1 MIGRGSP
8 NSYLNEREVAQ
19 LIQEGLAGIPVE
31 GKKVLVII
39 PDRTRT
45 FPLPLFFKS
54 INQAL
59 LPRVKALN
67 YIVALGT
74 HPAMTEAEILAMAGL
89 DRAEMDRLYP
99 GIHLYNHSWNVEE
112 NLTWL
117 GSISPQE
124 TERITEGR
132 LSQEVPV
139 KINRKILDHD
149 LLLVCGPVFP
159 HEVVGFSGGNKYFYP
174 GIGGSE
180 IINFSHWLGALV
192 TSYEIIG
199 KKVTPVRQIIN
210 RAAGMIPRPRYAIC
224 SVVSTAGVSG
234 VYVGTPE
241 EAYSAAAD
249 LSAQTHV
256 VWVERPFRK
265 VLSVMPAMYDDLWV
279 GSKGMYKVEPA
290 VADGGEVIIYAP
302 HIHEISYTH
311 GESIRKVGY
320 HVRDYFL
327 KQWDQFKNYPLSI
340 LAHSTH
346 LKGIGSY
353 QDGLEKPRI
362 RVTLATG
369 ISEDVCRQ
377 INLGYLDPGSINL
390 DTWANQS
397 GPDSLMVPRAGED
410 LYRLKSQ
417 ADPH

>member
-1 MIGRGSP
+1 MIGKGSP
-8 NSYLNEREVAQ
+8 SSFLNDYELSQIVR
-19 LIQEGLAGIPVE
+19 EGLAGLPVE
-31 GKKVLVII
+31 GKRVLVII

-45 FPLPLFFKS
+45 FPLPLYFKT
-54 INQAL
+54 INQEL
-59 LPRVKALN
+59 RPRVKALN

-74 HPAMTEAEILAMAGL
+74 HPAMTQDEILAMAGM
-89 DRAEMDRLYP
+89 DAAEMERLYP
-99 GIHLYNHSWNVEE
+99 GVNLYNHTWNIEE
-112 NLTWL
+112 NLTRL
-117 GSISPQE
+117 GTISARDIE
-124 TERITEGR
+124 IISEGR
-132 LSQEVPV
+132 LTQEVPV
-139 KINRKILDHD
+139 KINRRILDHD

-199 KKVTPVRQIIN
+199 KKDTPVRQIIN
-210 RAAGMIPRPRYAIC
+210 RAAQMIPLPRYAIC

-234 VYVGTPE
+234 VYIGTPE
-241 EAYSAAAD
+241 GAYSAAAD

-256 VWVERPFRK
+256 VWVDRPFQK

-302 HIHEISYTH
+302 HIREVSYTH
-311 GESIRKVGY
+311 GKIICQVGY
-320 HVRDYFL
+320 HIRDYFL
-327 KQWDQFKNYPLSI
+327 KQWDLFKDFPLSI

-346 LKGIGSY
+346 LKGIGFF
-353 QDGLEKPRI
+353 DNNIEKPRI

-369 ISEDVCRQ
+369 IPEDICRQ
-377 INLGYLDPGSINL
+377 INLGYLDPRTIDLNN
-390 DTWANQS
+390 WASQA
-397 GPDSLMVPRAGED
+397 GPDALFVPRAGED
-410 LYRLKSQ
+410 LYRLKTGEESL
-417 ADPH
+417 